1 MLNNMLVRVEQ
12 SKMLS
17 PLRIAGLFLFL
28 GFPLLELAV
37 LIEVGKA
44 IGFWPTLGLLIL
56 SAIAGVM
63 VIRQQGIS
71 MVGRMFETI
80 GRGGLAFVSMVN
92 GYFVILAGCLLIVP
106 GFITDVLGL
115 ALLVPPLRQ
124 LILGAVLPGFADAR
138 RDDRAGRKRGDGAA
152 DPHQPITIEGTY
164 ERIKDDDPRH

>member
-1 MLNNMLVRVEQ
+1 
-12 SKMLS
+12 MLS
-17 PLRIAGLFLFL
+17 PLRIAGLFLLL

-44 IGFWPTLGLLIL
+44 IGFWPTLGLLVL

-106 GFITDVLGL
+106 GFITDVLGI

-138 RDDRAGRKRGDGAA
+138 RDDRAGRKRGDENHPQ
-152 DPHQPITIEGTY
+152 PHQPITIEGTY